1 MEEMNESKKKKYKI
15 IRIIIQIILLILI
28 LTAVIYLTIKFY
40 PIFIKIN
47 EDEVY
52 RNEVVEKIRSY
63 GIWSSMIIILAQVLQ
78 TILAFIPSGPIV
90 MISGIL
96 FNPFIAVIVCVIGQ
110 TLGGICVYFLV
121 KLLGYKFIAL
131 FINPDQIKN
140 SRFLKNTTKCEVL
153 MFGYLLIPALPKDL
167 VAFVAPFTNIK
178 VKNFILINLIARI
191 PMTIVTVFMGN
202 SLISGS
208 YWIATILAITSFVL
222 AILCFIF
229 NKRIVVFLERKK

>member
-167 VAFVAPFTNIK
+167 VAFVAPFTNIPQ
-178 VKNFILINLIARI
+178 N
-191 PMTIVTVFMGN
+191 P
-202 SLISGS
+202 
-208 YWIATILAITSFVL
+208 
-222 AILCFIF
+222 
-229 NKRIVVFLERKK
+229 

>member
-229 NKRIVVFLERKK
+229 NKK

>member
-229 NKRIVVFLERKK
+229 NKRIVAFLERKK